1 MQIRLLKDT
10 QCAGDLHEMTKYP
23 RPWFKAKPTL
33 PKDTVLTVSKR
44 WTNFYGSYYRC
55 EHENG
60 TYDIPVD
67 SAEPLLFSALDNRF
81 FPDSVIDKIQ
91 FHDGDEPII
100 LRVPKLNVGSRPRK
114 NPFGSILPRLKPIH
128 LTDEQAQELKKIMST
143 THKYAICSAVTIGE
157 AADAADAIGLFF
169 AYNNDLIKPRM
180 KASELQCGDIV
191 RVNKD
196 VCFKKGTVV
205 RIIGIDPDNV
215 LPEKGLKGSVTCVA
229 VNDPDGYRGGV
240 WLDYIEPIPL
250 SRPMFERNGF
260 QYDDFHKRYV
270 YLENHAVTYKGKE
283 ESFILEV
290 SILKENYEQEFDEWR
305 ITSPAVSARVEYLH
319 QLLEMLRYS
328 GCKLEFK
335 YYE

>member
-1 MQIRLLKDT
+1 MGNVYRKADVIEGLNR
-10 QCAGDLHEMTKYP
+10 AGCKVQLSEACD
-23 RPWFKAKPTL
+23 R
-33 PKDTVLTVSKR
+33 
-44 WTNFYGSYYRC
+44 
-55 EHENG
+55 
-60 TYDIPVD
+60 YDIQEAMETLTFPQAN
-67 SAEPLLFSALDNRF
+67 SFWSFLQPKSIRMAEPLARIGASN
-81 FPDSVIDKIQ
+81 PDSFFKDVIDKMQ
-91 FHDGDEPII
+91 FHNGDGIKISIPAAH
-100 LRVPKLNVGSRPRK
+100 VGVRPRN

-180 KASELQCGDIV
+180 KASELQSGDIV

-250 SRPMFERNGF
+250 SRLMFERNGF

-270 YLENHAVTYKGKE
+270 YLESHSLTYKGKE

-290 SILKENYEQEFDEWR
+290 SIQKENYEQEFDEWR
-305 ITSPAVSARVEYLH
+305 IIAPAVSARVEYLH

-328 GCKLEFK
+328 GCKLDFK

>member
-1 MQIRLLKDT
+1 M
-10 QCAGDLHEMTKYP
+10 
-23 RPWFKAKPTL
+23 
-33 PKDTVLTVSKR
+33 
-44 WTNFYGSYYRC
+44 
-55 EHENG
+55 
-60 TYDIPVD
+60 
-67 SAEPLLFSALDNRF
+67 DNRM
-81 FPDSVIDKIQ
+81 FPKSVLDQIQ
-91 FHDGDEPII
+91 FHEGNEPIK
-100 LRVPKLNVGSRPRK
+100 VMAPPKIDVDSRPRK
-114 NPFGSILPRLKPIH
+114 DPFGSILPRLKPIH
-128 LTDEQAQELKKIMST
+128 LTDEQVQELKKIMST
-143 THKYAICSAVTIGE
+143 THKYGICSAATIGE
-157 AADAADAIGLFF
+157 VADAVDAIGLFF
-169 AYNNDLIKPRM
+169 AYNNDLFKPRM

-215 LPEKGLKGSVTCVA
+215 LPEKGLKGCVTCVA

-270 YLENHAVTYKGKE
+270 YLEIHPLTYKGKE

-305 ITSPAVSARVEYLH
+305 IITPSVSARVEYLH

-335 YYE
+335 YYAETLK